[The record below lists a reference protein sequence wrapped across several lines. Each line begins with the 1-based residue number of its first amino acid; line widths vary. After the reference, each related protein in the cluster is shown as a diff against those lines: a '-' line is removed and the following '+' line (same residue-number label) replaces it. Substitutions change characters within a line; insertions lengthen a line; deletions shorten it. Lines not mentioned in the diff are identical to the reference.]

1 MRLDNTLARII
12 VETQKLTN
20 EKYGIDLS
28 FEKVHDI
35 VEVQCTA
42 TAFGLARNIP
52 IHWKGFL
59 KFVWTNKRARQAQ
72 FTELFKSIEDNA
84 HNLTDKEKDYYTY
97 LAGVAASSAKA
108 ELDVLGRN
116 AKALTTEE
124 VKALPTPIEKFRQFT
139 CLIKQ
144 R

>member
-1 MRLDNTLARII
+1 MKLDNTLARII

-28 FEKVHDI
+28 FEKVHEI
-35 VEVQCTA
+35 VEVQLTS
-42 TAFGLARNIP
+42 TAFGMARNIP

-72 FTELFKSIEDNA
+72 FSELFKSIDDNA
-84 HNLTDKEKDYYTY
+84 HNLTDKERDYYTY
-97 LAGVAASSAKA
+97 LAGVAASSARS
-108 ELDVLGRN
+108 ELEVLGRN
-116 AKALTTEE
+116 AKALSPEE
-124 VKALPTPIEKFRQFT
+124 IKAIPTQVEKFRQFT

>member
-1 MRLDNTLARII
+1 MTLDNTLVRII
-12 VETQKLTN
+12 TETQKAVN
-20 EKYGIDLS
+20 AKYGIDLK
-28 FEKVHDI
+28 FEQVHEI
-35 VEVQCTA
+35 VEVQNTSTA
-42 TAFGLARNIP
+42 YAFARNIP

-59 KFVWTNKRARQAQ
+59 KFVWTNKRARQKEFNA
-72 FTELFKSIEDNA
+72 LFDSINNNLD
-84 HNLTDKEKDYYTY
+84 LTDKERDYYTY
-97 LAGVAASSAKA
+97 LATVAASSAKA

-124 VKALPTPIEKFRQFT
+124 VKAIPTTVEKFRQFT

>member
-1 MRLDNTLARII
+1 MKIDNTLVRII
-12 VETQKLTN
+12 TETQKAVAD
-20 EKYGIDLS
+20 KYGIDLT
-28 FEKVHDI
+28 FDQVHEV
-35 VEVQCTA
+35 VEVQLTS
-42 TAFGLARNIP
+42 TAFGLTRNIP
-52 IHWKGFL
+52 IHWRGFL

-72 FTELFKSIEDNA
+72 FNEVFSSIQDNA

-97 LAGVAASSAKA
+97 LAGVAASSAKQ

-124 VKALPTPIEKFRQFT
+124 VKALPTANNKFRQFT